1 MFLVIICG
9 FSPRKGGYLG
19 WSGGLL
25 ESITPEQRDY
35 ERRQES
41 EGLIN
46 TNMRKPLGQP
56 NVPTARRGSKTIK
69 IGGNLFVSLEE
80 GKKKKVS
87 HKTSLFRCG
96 KAIFLFSCSEKE
108 YALLASVT
116 RAVIWLRSEAE
127 NSRHLK
133 LLHPSIL
140 LSDYNC
146 RAFSGPQQHS

>member
-25 ESITPEQRDY
+25 ESLTPEQWDY

-46 TNMRKPLGQP
+46 TNMREPLGQP
-56 NVPTARRGSKTIK
+56 NVPTARRGRKTIK

-80 GKKKKVS
+80 EEEEKKGISQNLSFPMQESYFPLQLLGKGIRLI
-87 HKTSLFRCG
+87 SLCYTRRYLATQRCRKQSAF
-96 KAIFLFSCSEKE
+96 KA
-108 YALLASVT
+108 ASS
-116 RAVIWLRSEAE
+116 L
-127 NSRHLK
+127 HL
-133 LLHPSIL
+133 IE
-140 LSDYNC
+140 
-146 RAFSGPQQHS
+146 

>member
-46 TNMRKPLGQP
+46 TNMRNPLGQP
-56 NVPTARRGSKTIK
+56 NVPTARRGRKTIK
-69 IGGNLFVSLEE
+69 IAGNLFVSLEE
-80 GKKKKVS
+80 GKKRYLTKP
-87 HKTSLFRCG
+87 
-96 KAIFLFSCSEKE
+96 LFSD
-108 YALLASVT
+108 AG
-116 RAVIWLRSEAE
+116 
-127 NSRHLK
+127 K
-133 LLHPSIL
+133 L
-140 LSDYNC
+140 
-146 RAFSGPQQHS
+146 FSSSAAWKRNTPY